1 MEDLKRA
8 MIQWGARLFERRLVC
23 GWGGNLSCRVGK
35 EQFLITGSH
44 APLGFL
50 SPADFVLVDTDGKP
64 LKPGEQPSS
73 ETPLHLAVYRGTDAQ
88 AVIHAHPPQV
98 LVFSLSHESF
108 TPLSFEEKYTLG
120 RVAILPQ
127 DTPTVTQPEGVIAE
141 LKLRP
146 IVILQGHGTVA
157 AGKDLQEAFLL
168 TDLLEEAVH
177 CQLLRTESNLTDA
190 RGAPPMER
198 APSASAYALF
208 SRAHISALVEGA
220 NGDPE
225 FRQQG
230 SETGL
235 TTSLTIARE
244 DDGARWTMEFVD
256 GRISAFSEHGEGEFV
271 ISGREEWWRAIFQN
285 RLDAFQA
292 TQQGKLKLTR
302 GELWKLSHWFKPF
315 HRAFALWQAIPI
327 Q

>member
-1 MEDLKRA
+1 
-8 MIQWGARLFERRLVC
+8 
-23 GWGGNLSCRVGK
+23 
-35 EQFLITGSH
+35 
-44 APLGFL
+44 
-50 SPADFVLVDTDGKP
+50 
-64 LKPGEQPSS
+64 
-73 ETPLHLAVYRGTDAQ
+73 
-88 AVIHAHPPQV
+88 
-98 LVFSLSHESF
+98 
-108 TPLSFEEKYTLG
+108 LSFEEKYTLG
-120 RVAILPQ
+120 RVAIVPQ
-127 DTPTVTQPEGVIAE
+127 DTPTVTEPEGVIAE

-146 IVILQGHGTVA
+146 IVILRGHGTVA

-190 RGAPPMER
+190 RGAPPTER
-198 APSASAYALF
+198 APSASAYVLF

-230 SETGL
+230 SETCL

-244 DDGARWTMEFVD
+244 DDGARWTMDFVD
-256 GRISAFSEHGEGEFV
+256 GWITGFSEHGEGEFV

-302 GELWKLSHWFKPF
+302 GELWKLSYWFKPF

>member
-35 EQFLITGSH
+35 EQILITGSH

-50 SPADFVLVDTDGKP
+50 SPEDFVLVDRDGKP
-64 LKPGEQPSS
+64 LKTGEQPSS
-73 ETPLHLAVYRGTDAQ
+73 ETTLHLAVYRGTDAQ
-88 AVIHAHPPQV
+88 AVIHAHPPQI

-120 RVAILPQ
+120 RVAIVSQ

-141 LKLRP
+141 LRLRP
-146 IVILQGHGTVA
+146 IVILRGHGTVA

-177 CQLLRTESNLTDA
+177 CQLLRTENNLSDA
-190 RGAPPMER
+190 GGVLAPTR
-198 APSASAYALF
+198 ALPTNAYVLF
-208 SRAHISALVEGA
+208 SLAHISALVEGA

-225 FRQQG
+225 FRKQG

-244 DDGARWTMEFVD
+244 DDGVRWTMEFVE
-256 GRISAFSEHGEGEFV
+256 GQITGFSERGEGEFV
-271 ISGREEWWRAIFQN
+271 ISGMEEWWRAIFQN

-292 TQQGKLKLTR
+292 TQQGKLKLAR

-315 HRAFALWQAIPI
+315 QRAFTLWQAIPV